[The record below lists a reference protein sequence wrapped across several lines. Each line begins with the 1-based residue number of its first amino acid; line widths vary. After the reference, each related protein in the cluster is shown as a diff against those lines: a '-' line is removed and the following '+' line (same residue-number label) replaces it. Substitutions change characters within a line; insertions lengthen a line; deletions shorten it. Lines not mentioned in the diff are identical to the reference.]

1 MNRGQ
6 HLVECI
12 HLARELPAQPPNVA
26 AKSLLVDINV
36 GVTRGEVLAIVG
48 PSGAGKSSLL
58 RLINRLD
65 EPTGG
70 TVLLDGQDF
79 RSLPPRELRR
89 RIGMIL
95 QRAYLF
101 PGSVAQNVC
110 YGPRQHGT
118 LLPSSAV
125 AELLERVGLEGYA
138 ERNAATLSGGEA
150 QRVAITRAL
159 ANQPDVLL
167 LDEPTSA
174 LDDVAKLGVET
185 LLGSLIRERHLT
197 CIWVTHD
204 AAQARRM
211 ADSVLLLEAGR
222 AVAHGT
228 PEEVLHAHSLFS
240 E

>member
-70 TVLLDGQDF
+70 TVLLDGQDI

-174 LDDVAKLGVET
+174 LDDAAKLGVET

-211 ADSVLLLEAGR
+211 ADSVLLLETGR